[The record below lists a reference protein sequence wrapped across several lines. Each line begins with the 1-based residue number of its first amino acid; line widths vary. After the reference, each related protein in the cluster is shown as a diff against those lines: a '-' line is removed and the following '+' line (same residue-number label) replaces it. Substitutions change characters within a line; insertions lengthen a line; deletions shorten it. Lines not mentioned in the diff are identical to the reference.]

1 MAAVPTGYEAFH
13 SMRRKGVTLLCF
25 LLASAMAMGITV
37 YVDSYSVHEWDNQ
50 MEQVGQIPVFAMGEG
65 IVNNVD
71 RIRDI
76 DGVATAAALRLSSGQ
91 IHFFVNETWG
101 EYWDQIHGDV
111 IAPDSEFFETF
122 PEYITLVEG
131 DFPSTNASQIA
142 IIDYVV
148 KFYDLNMGD
157 VVNFSNYWDG
167 PLEEVE
173 IIGVYTQGG
182 EESISEYYWAF
193 ESIAIVLP
201 EVMDYIE
208 YKIYID
214 IDRTRISP
222 FDAGGSLAFV
232 TGINQ
237 AILEMDPLYDPQ
249 NPWRTSYWVSNR
261 LADAINQYMI
271 WVQMARM
278 AQLLRSSGIIIL
290 IVLVTFLAIR
300 HNVNERRFESTMLFS
315 RGASPG
321 DLDKIVNREIIVL
334 SILSTVL
341 GILLGVG
348 VSRIA
353 ISATGFFQF
362 DFMLMLSEPLLVSLE
377 SLIMSA
383 VVGVALPLL
392 TLGGYRII
400 YSTKRSVDENT
411 GKIAKM
417 VRGFN
422 FIRWDLLVV
431 LIAGLLLMTLI
442 TGGSSVTNDPILSL
456 ILPII
461 PMPLF
466 LGMASLSIK
475 MLRRGSNAIS
485 RYMTRVV
492 GQLSASIG
500 IRRIG
505 KGASSGGAAAM
516 VLVLAICLSWNSAIV
531 DASLPVTNEYQSRLS
546 VGSDLTFALDESEFL
561 LWDDFIS
568 NVTSHDQVVSETVVS
583 EIDLFLT
590 SDYGGRNTFLAV
602 NPREY
607 AEIGYHYRGARLNNS
622 EMADM
627 LESLE
632 SVPDGAI
639 VSSDIANDYNLE
651 IGDVLRATQLDGDA
665 IPISFRILGVVT
677 SIPEMPERDD
687 WYYYEPIGP
696 IMIAPPP
703 FYGYGQIV
711 GQERVLVNRDYLST
725 HINIVNETNSFLCVQ
740 TAEGANGTLIADEL
754 LEQGGMQ
761 VLYDGLWDSVNTRT
775 DEYLGQTT
783 YHMDRSVDTML
794 TVLTTGT
801 ILGAFAVYALEG
813 VRARRREI
821 ALLRS
826 NGADNGLI
834 VKAQGAEMLV
844 LMLFS
849 LVVLLVFGPLYLTT
863 TISSSGTGMA
873 SWYTYYPIS
882 IFPVIPWMILVAV
895 LSFFVVSVVIF
906 IGIVAVLG
914 SRINLAVTL
923 NATWAEAAPYGG
935 DA

>member
-1 MAAVPTGYEAFH
+1 MT
-13 SMRRKGVTLLCF
+13 
-25 LLASAMAMGITV
+25 
-37 YVDSYSVHEWDNQ
+37 
-50 MEQVGQIPVFAMGEG
+50 
-65 IVNNVD
+65 
-71 RIRDI
+71 
-76 DGVATAAALRLSSGQ
+76 
-91 IHFFVNETWG
+91 
-101 EYWDQIHGDV
+101 
-111 IAPDSEFFETF
+111 
-122 PEYITLVEG
+122 
-131 DFPSTNASQIA
+131 
-142 IIDYVV
+142 
-148 KFYDLNMGD
+148 
-157 VVNFSNYWDG
+157 
-167 PLEEVE
+167 
-173 IIGVYTQGG
+173 
-182 EESISEYYWAF
+182 
-193 ESIAIVLP
+193 
-201 EVMDYIE
+201 
-208 YKIYID
+208 
-214 IDRTRISP
+214 
-222 FDAGGSLAFV
+222 
-232 TGINQ
+232 
-237 AILEMDPLYDPQ
+237 
-249 NPWRTSYWVSNR
+249 
-261 LADAINQYMI
+261 
-271 WVQMARM
+271 
-278 AQLLRSSGIIIL
+278 QLLRSSGIIVL

-321 DLDKIVNREIIVL
+321 DLDKIVNREIIGL
-334 SILSTVL
+334 SILSTL
-341 GILLGVG
+341 IGIVLGVG

-353 ISATGFFQF
+353 IAATGFFQF
-362 DFMLMLSEPLLVSLE
+362 DFMLLLSEPFLVSLE

-411 GKIAKM
+411 GKVAKI

-442 TGGSSVTNDPILSL
+442 TGGTSVTNDPILGL

-461 PMPLF
+461 PFPLF
-466 LGMASLSIK
+466 LGVASLSIK
-475 MLRRGSNAIS
+475 MLRRGSHAIS
-485 RYMTRVV
+485 RHMARVV
-492 GQLSASIG
+492 GQISASIG

-546 VGSDLTFALDESEFL
+546 VGSDLTFALDESEFI

-568 NVTSHDQVVSETVVS
+568 NVTSHDQVVSGTVVS

-607 AEIGYHYRGARLNNS
+607 AEIGYHYRGNRLNNS

-651 IGDVLRATQLDGDA
+651 VGDVLRATQLEDEA
-665 IPISFRILGVVT
+665 IPISFRILGIVT
-677 SIPEMPERDD
+677 SIPEMPERDS

-703 FYGYGQIV
+703 VYGFGQIV
-711 GQERVLVNRDYLST
+711 GQERVLVNRDFLST
-725 HINIVNETNSFLCVQ
+725 HINIVNETYSYLCVQ
-740 TAEGANGTLIADEL
+740 TAEGVNSTLVADGL
-754 LEQGGMQ
+754 LEQGGAK
-761 VLYDGLWDSVNTRT
+761 VLYDGLWDSVITRA
-775 DEYLGQTT
+775 DEYLGQTS

-826 NGADNGLI
+826 NGADVGMI

-863 TISSSGTGMA
+863 SISASATGMA
-873 SWYTYYPIS
+873 GWYTYYPIS
-882 IFPVIPWMILVAV
+882 IFPVIPWIILVAV
-895 LSFFVVSVVIF
+895 LAFFIVSVVIF
-906 IGIVAVLG
+906 IGIVAGLG
-914 SRINLAVTL
+914 SRINLAATL

-935 DA
+935 DV